1 MRLPQQSRF
10 VPASSFDD
18 PDKNTPESIRE
29 IVTHMRSEIGSS
41 IRTAMIVAGVA
52 SATAMFAAPVP
63 VQTFQTSAGP
73 VEITPIYHASAMI
86 KAGGDTI
93 YIDPAPPAN
102 IGGLKPA
109 GLILITDIHPDHL
122 NTGDITA
129 LSDTKTEIIS
139 PAAVQETVKSA
150 KVIAN
155 GESTQWHK
163 WKITAIPM
171 YNIKHTMPNG
181 TPFHPKGR
189 GNGYVLNYG
198 GKNFYFAGDTEGTPE
213 MRALKNIDVAFIPM
227 NLPYTMTPE
236 EAADAVKAFRPKVAI
251 PYHYRGQD
259 IQKFADALK
268 GTGIEVRLLDWYSN
282 ADPNAQTH
290 QGPPPAAH

>member
-1 MRLPQQSRF
+1 MRLEF
-10 VPASSFDD
+10 
-18 PDKNTPESIRE
+18 
-29 IVTHMRSEIGSS
+29 GSS
-41 IRTAMIVAGVA
+41 IKTTMLMVGIA
-52 SATAMFAAPVP
+52 SATAIFAAPVP

-86 KAGGDTI
+86 KAGDDTI

-102 IGGLKPA
+102 ISDLKPG
-109 GLILITDIHPDHL
+109 GLILITDIHGDHL
-122 NTGDITA
+122 NMGDITA
-129 LSDTKTEIIS
+129 LSNAKTEVIA

-150 KVIAN
+150 KVVAN
-155 GESTQWHK
+155 GESTEWRK
-163 WKITAIPM
+163 WKITAVPM

-189 GNGYVLNYG
+189 GNGYILNYG

-236 EAADAVKAFRPKVAI
+236 EAADAVKAFKPKIAI

-282 ADPNAQTH
+282 AAPNAQTH
-290 QGPPPAAH
+290 QGPPQAAH